1 METVL
6 CAVIAGLAAV
16 AVAIIE
22 TRAARR
28 RKEDDERHEL
38 LMRLERERSARDDA
52 IALGMKALLR
62 SSIVNFYD
70 KYHNQGKSLTVERK
84 RELDEMYSAYH
95 ALGGN
100 GTITGMY
107 RELEDSDIWIAR

>member
-1 METVL
+1 METVI

-28 RKEDDERHEL
+28 RKEDDERHET
-38 LMRLERERSARDDA
+38 LMRLERERSDRDNA

-62 SSIVNFYD
+62 GRIIDYYD
-70 KYHNQGKSLTVERK
+70 RFHNEKKPLSVERR
-84 RELDEMYSAYH
+84 RELDEMYTAYH
-95 ALGGN
+95 GLGGN
-100 GTITGMY
+100 DTITALY
-107 RELEDSDIWIAR
+107 NELKESDIWIVR

>member
-1 METVL
+1 METVI

-28 RKEDDERHEL
+28 RKQDDERHET
-38 LMRLERERSARDDA
+38 LMQLERERSDRDDA
-52 IALGMKALLR
+52 IALGIKALLR

-70 KYHNQGKSLTVERK
+70 AHHNQGKPLSVERK
-84 RELDEMYSAYH
+84 RELDEMYAAYH

-100 GTITGMY
+100 GTITQMY
-107 RELEDSDIWIAR
+107 EEMKDSDIWIVR